1 MGPCNNK
8 HGPFTL
14 PLFFAIYAVILSTPA
29 LWNTIPDKMISRFTI
44 LYYPFSSNSLTDRNS
59 SGLGF
64 FFYQTLRPTRRIV
77 SRQINY
83 ICLLLQCI
91 VEAPWPLLNSCPDGD
106 RREESTSEYHTGG
119 VTGVIHTEEGRVTR
133 HWPRR

>member
-29 LWNTIPDKMISRFTI
+29 LWNTIPDKMIPLLSIFIKLINWSELFRF
-44 LYYPFSSNSLTDRNS
+44 
-59 SGLGF
+59 GVF